1 MEPELGIP
9 VMEHHTT
16 LYEELNYSCETS
28 KLSSWTKHVNYRG
41 TFYSIRFHD
50 KEAILDPKGQVNSL
64 PSTSIKY
71 KPKSRYHITRDHL
84 RMKNFNGNLTETSS
98 IENDTHIDTYSNRPG
113 IYHSA
118 TVSTCDQNS
127 NHLSTN
133 AGRELSSLCMTGCSQ
148 SMTENHQSNS
158 PSTERDVLTADIHY
172 SPPVQFES
180 CLVMAPLVELQA
192 AVAVSPQVELNLAEI
207 HRQSIREAESLK
219 CPSPPTVVILP
230 NPRANL
236 PSPIVPHS
244 KINLEHTIDSISPTT
259 PAYSSYVDYA
269 QTSTEGYVPKFMSD
283 SDILCNICSAIA
295 PNDTNMLYC
304 DHCHLHLCGNCLLAS
319 SYDHSIHCPNVLR
332 YMRSDEKHLQYVPDS
347 KDSSIVSD
355 SPAYESNSDAVVPKL
370 THFEQTKAKFFEWA
384 RPLLDSFTV
393 QMLNKQFERSDNHD
407 PGG

>member
-71 KPKSRYHITRDHL
+71 KPKSRYHITREHL

-133 AGRELSSLCMTGCSQ
+133 AGRESSSLCMTGCSQ

-158 PSTERDVLTADIHY
+158 PSNERDVLTADIHD

-192 AVAVSPQVELNLAEI
+192 EVAVSPQVELNLAEI
-207 HRQSIREAESLK
+207 HSQSIREAESLK

-244 KINLEHTIDSISPTT
+244 KINLEHTIDSISTT
-259 PAYSSYVDYA
+259 TTAYSSYVDYA
-269 QTSTEGYVPKFMSD
+269 QTSRR
-283 SDILCNICSAIA
+283 ICS
-295 PNDTNMLYC
+295 
-304 DHCHLHLCGNCLLAS
+304 
-319 SYDHSIHCPNVLR
+319 
-332 YMRSDEKHLQYVPDS
+332 
-347 KDSSIVSD
+347 
-355 SPAYESNSDAVVPKL
+355 
-370 THFEQTKAKFFEWA
+370 
-384 RPLLDSFTV
+384 
-393 QMLNKQFERSDNHD
+393 
-407 PGG
+407 